1 MDIID
6 VSLKIDNDILCYP
19 GNPKPVIEKYRQIPE
34 DSTTESEIDIGSHT
48 GTHVDAPQH
57 IQENGETV
65 KDLDLENFYGEAQVL
80 NLTSCRKKVDI
91 EDLREKD
98 IDTDIVLLKTDN
110 SNHQYQDFRE
120 DFTYLTLEGVEYL
133 VQEGVK
139 TVGIDYLSL
148 VKFDGGEDATKA
160 HQKANKEM
168 NVIEGL
174 DLSNVEPGSYIFSGM
189 PIKTDTDGAP
199 MRAVLITE

>member
-1 MDIID
+1 MDTID
-6 VSLKIDNDILCYP
+6 ISLKIDEDIVCYP
-19 GNPKPVIEKYRQIPE
+19 GNPEPVIEKYRQIPE

>member
-1 MDIID
+1 MDTID
-6 VSLKIDNDILCYP
+6 ISLKIDEDIVCYP
-19 GNPKPVIEKYRQIPE
+19 GNPEPVIEKYRRIPE

-174 DLSNVEPGSYIFSGM
+174 DLSNVEPDSYIFSGM

>member
-6 VSLKIDNDILCYP
+6 VSLTIDEDIVCYP
-19 GNPKPVIEKYRQIPE
+19 GNPEPVIEKYRQIPQ

-65 KDLDLENFYGEAQVL
+65 KDLNLGNFYGEAQVL
-80 NLTSCRKKVDI
+80 NLTSCREKVDI

-98 IDTDIVLLKTDN
+98 IDGDIVLLKTDN

-160 HQKANKEM
+160 HEKANKEM

-174 DLSNVEPGSYIFSGM
+174 DLRNVEPGSYIFSGM

-199 MRAVLITE
+199 MRAVLITD

>member
-6 VSLKIDNDILCYP
+6 VSLKIDEDIVCYP
-19 GNPKPVIEKYRQIPE
+19 GNPEPVIEKYRQIPE

-160 HQKANKEM
+160 HEKANKEM

>member
-6 VSLKIDNDILCYP
+6 VSLKIDEDIVCYP
-19 GNPKPVIEKYRQIPE
+19 GNPEPVIEKYRQIPE

-65 KDLDLENFYGEAQVL
+65 KDLNLENFYGEARVL
-80 NLTSCRKKVDI
+80 NLTSCREKVDI
-91 EDLREKD
+91 EDLRERD
-98 IDTDIVLLKTDN
+98 IDADIVFLKTDN

-160 HQKANKEM
+160 HKKANKDM

-174 DLSNVEPGSYIFSGM
+174 DLRNVNPGSYIFSGM
-189 PIKTDTDGAP
+189 PVKTDTDGAP

>member
-1 MDIID
+1 MHVID
-6 VSLKIDNDILCYP
+6 VSLSIEEDIVCYP
-19 GNPKPVIEKYRQIPE
+19 GNPEPVIEKYRQIPE

-65 KDLDLENFYGEAQVL
+65 KDLDLEQFYGEAQVL
-80 NLTSCRKKVDI
+80 NLTSCREKVDI
-91 EDLREKD
+91 EDLREKN
-98 IDTDIVLLKTDN
+98 IDADIVLLKTDN

-148 VKFDGGEDATKA
+148 VKFNGGEDATKA
-160 HQKANKEM
+160 HEKANKEM

-174 DLSNVEPGSYIFSGM
+174 DLRNVEPATYIFSGM

-199 MRAVLITE
+199 MRAVLITK

>member
-1 MDIID
+1 
-6 VSLKIDNDILCYP
+6 
-19 GNPKPVIEKYRQIPE
+19 
-34 DSTTESEIDIGSHT
+34 
-48 GTHVDAPQH
+48 
-57 IQENGETV
+57 
-65 KDLDLENFYGEAQVL
+65 
-80 NLTSCRKKVDI
+80 
-91 EDLREKD
+91 
-98 IDTDIVLLKTDN
+98 LKTDN

-160 HQKANKEM
+160 HEKANKDM

-174 DLSNVEPGSYIFSGM
+174 DLRNVNPGSYIFSGM
-189 PIKTDTDGAP
+189 PVKTDTDGAP

>member
-1 MDIID
+1 MDTID
-6 VSLKIDNDILCYP
+6 ISLKIDEDIVCYP
-19 GNPKPVIEKYRQIPE
+19 GNPEPVIEKYRQIPE

-148 VKFDGGEDATKA
+148 VTFDGG
-160 HQKANKEM
+160 
-168 NVIEGL
+168 
-174 DLSNVEPGSYIFSGM
+174 
-189 PIKTDTDGAP
+189 
-199 MRAVLITE
+199 

>member
-1 MDIID
+1 MDTID
-6 VSLKIDNDILCYP
+6 ISLKIDEDIVCYP
-19 GNPKPVIEKYRQIPE
+19 GNPEPVIEKYRQIPD

-80 NLTSCRKKVDI
+80 NLTSCREKVDI
-91 EDLREKD
+91 ENLREKD
-98 IDTDIVLLKTDN
+98 IDADIVLLKTDN
-110 SNHQYQDFRE
+110 SNYQYQDFRE

-148 VKFDGGEDATKA
+148 VKFDGGEDANKA
-160 HQKANKEM
+160 HEKANKEM

-174 DLSNVEPGSYIFSGM
+174 DLRNIKPGSYIFSGM

-199 MRAVLITE
+199 MRAVLITD

>member
-1 MDIID
+1 MHVID
-6 VSLKIDNDILCYP
+6 VSLSIEEDIVCYP
-19 GNPKPVIEKYRQIPE
+19 GNPEPVIEKYRQIPE

-65 KDLDLENFYGEAQVL
+65 KDLDLEQFYGEAQVL
-80 NLTSCRKKVDI
+80 NLTSCREKVDI
-91 EDLREKD
+91 EDLREKN
-98 IDTDIVLLKTDN
+98 IDADIVLLKTDN

-148 VKFDGGEDATKA
+148 VKFNGGEDATKA
-160 HQKANKEM
+160 HEKANKEM

-174 DLSNVEPGSYIFSGM
+174 DLRNVEPDTYIFSGM
-189 PIKTDTDGAP
+189 PIKIDTDGAP
-199 MRAVLITE
+199 MRAVLITK

>member
-6 VSLKIDNDILCYP
+6 VSLKIDEYILCYP
-19 GNPKPVIEKYRQIPE
+19 GNPEPVIEKYRQIPE

-65 KDLDLENFYGEAQVL
+65 KDLNLENFYGEARVL

-98 IDTDIVLLKTDN
+98 IDADIVLLKTDN

-160 HQKANKEM
+160 HEKANKDM

-174 DLSNVEPGSYIFSGM
+174 DLRNVNPGSYIFSGM